1 MQKGCF
7 DLGGKKAEALSVHID
22 LDCWSQ
28 FESLVSKESVLEDF
42 EIVLNIQSIPSPKIV
57 AIGERR

>member
-42 EIVLNIQSIPSPKIV
+42 EIVLNI
-57 AIGERR
+57 

>member
-7 DLGGKKAEALSVHID
+7 DLGGKKADDLSVHID

-28 FESLVSKESVLEDF
+28 IESLVSKESVLEDF
-42 EIVLNIQSIPSPKIV
+42 EMILNT
-57 AIGERR
+57 